1 MQVFRCWHYLC
12 TDRDNIELN
21 SYLYLY
27 TNNVKVYEI
36 STSKYLQIVLG
47 ILFSVYNL
55 MMANW
60 GPKHVVVSN
69 FSTYAIY

>member
-1 MQVFRCWHYLC
+1 M
-12 TDRDNIELN
+12 
-21 SYLYLY
+21 
-27 TNNVKVYEI
+27 YEI

>member
-1 MQVFRCWHYLC
+1 LC

-55 MMANW
+55 MMAN
-60 GPKHVVVSN
+60 
-69 FSTYAIY
+69 